1 MISQDKILRDGKL
14 HAFLLGSGGPI
25 NNDKRVASSIAII
38 AGGEFL
44 LFDVGPGSYR
54 NVDVLRLPAGNLSAI
69 FLTHFHSDHIGDLG
83 EANMLSWVN
92 GREKALEVYGPKG
105 VERVVKGFEIAYELD
120 TGYRIAHHGTEI
132 LSLDNG
138 KMISKPILIEKK
150 DERKLCFERNE
161 LKVFAFLV
169 DHSPIKPAFGYRIE
183 YKGIIIAI
191 TGDTVKTENLVK
203 HCKGAD
209 LLFSEA
215 ISYNML
221 NNIVSGA
228 KKMKFDRYAKILT
241 DIQNYHM
248 NPLLAGELA
257 KEARVNKIIFVHI
270 TPYLPNENAEKMY
283 LKGVNEIFNG
293 EIILGKDKMKFHL
306 YTKEDGK

>member
-1 MISQDKILRDGKL
+1 MISQDKILMDGKL
-14 HAFLLGSGGPI
+14 HVFLLGSGGPI

-54 NVDVLRLPAGNLSAI
+54 NVDVMRLPAGNLSAI

-92 GREKALEVYGPKG
+92 GREKPLEVYGPKG
-105 VERVVKGFEIAYELD
+105 VEKVVKGFEMAYELD
-120 TGYRIAHHGTEI
+120 TGYRIAHHGSEI
-132 LSLDNG
+132 LSRENG
-138 KMISKPILIEKK
+138 KMISKPISMENK
-150 DERKLCFERNE
+150 DERKLCFEKND
-161 LKVFAFLV
+161 LKVFAFSV

-183 YKGIIIAI
+183 YKGIVIAI
-191 TGDTVKTENLVK
+191 TGDTVKTENLAN
-203 HCKGAD
+203 HCQDAD
-209 LLFSEA
+209 ILFSEA
-215 ISYNML
+215 ISYKML

-228 KKMKFDRYAKILT
+228 KKLKFERYAKILT

-248 NPLLAGELA
+248 NPVIAGELA
-257 KEARVNKIIFVHI
+257 KDANVKKLVLVHI

-283 LKGVNEIFNG
+283 LNGVKDVFNG

-306 YTKEDGK
+306 EPK

>member
-1 MISQDKILRDGKL
+1 MDGKL
-14 HAFLLGSGGPI
+14 HVFLLGSGGPI

-54 NVDVLRLPAGNLSAI
+54 NVDVMRLPAGNLSAI

-92 GREKALEVYGPKG
+92 GREKPLEVYGPKG
-105 VERVVKGFEIAYELD
+105 VEKVVKGFEMAYELD
-120 TGYRIAHHGTEI
+120 TGYRIAHHGSEI
-132 LSLDNG
+132 LSRENG
-138 KMISKPILIEKK
+138 KMISKPISMENK
-150 DERKLCFERNE
+150 DERKLCFEKND
-161 LKVFAFLV
+161 LKVFAFSV

-183 YKGIIIAI
+183 YKGIVIAI
-191 TGDTVKTENLVK
+191 TGDTVKTENLAN
-203 HCKGAD
+203 HCQDAD
-209 LLFSEA
+209 ILFSEA
-215 ISYNML
+215 ISYKML

-228 KKMKFDRYAKILT
+228 KKLKFERYAKILT

-248 NPLLAGELA
+248 NPVIAGELA
-257 KEARVNKIIFVHI
+257 KDANVKKLVLVHI

-283 LKGVNEIFNG
+283 LNGVKEVFDG
-293 EIILGKDKMKFHL
+293 EIILGKDKMKIHL
-306 YTKEDGK
+306 EPK